1 MTGTG
6 VAVLGAN
13 ALDTIRDQMAPGA
26 SDEELAY
33 FGAVCNRLG
42 LSPFA
47 DQIVL
52 IGRYD
57 NRLKREVYR
66 HQLTVAGRRA
76 LADRT
81 GRLAGIEGPVWCG
94 PRNEQGALEWR
105 DVWDDDTEPPYCAR
119 VLVHVHGWTVAAN
132 GTAKWSEFA
141 VTTKDGGLTPMWK
154 SMPSHMLGKC
164 AESLALRR
172 AFPDALPPDVI
183 NGFAEQVMPR
193 LHPDDAPER
202 SVVAEVE
209 AGPPPFNRV
218 MFAKACEDA
227 GLDVADVLAYAQID
241 RPVHELTE
249 QDRPALKDA
258 IAALTSREG
267 L

>member
-1 MTGTG
+1 MTGTD
-6 VAVLGAN
+6 VAVMMTAN

-42 LSPFA
+42 LTPFA

-94 PRNEQGALEWR
+94 PRNRAGELEWR
-105 DVWDDDTEPPYCAR
+105 DLWDEDEPPYCAR
-119 VLVHVHGWTVAAN
+119 VLVHVHGWQVPAN

-141 VTTKDGGLTPMWK
+141 VKNKDGGLAPMWR

-172 AFPDALPPDVI
+172 AFPDAIPPDVA
-183 NGFAEQVMPR
+183 NGFADLPSRIRADE
-193 LHPDDAPER
+193 APET
-202 SVVAEVE
+202 SVTAEVE
-209 AGPPPFNRV
+209 AGPLPFNRELFLSV
-218 MFAKACEDA
+218 CSDN
-227 GLDVADVLAYAQID
+227 GLDPADVLAYAEID
-241 RPVHELTE
+241 RPLEQLTAE
-249 QDRPALKDA
+249 DKPALRAA
-258 IAALTSREG
+258 IDQLSTDR
-267 L
+267 